1 MNKIAIYTALTGGY
15 DNLIQPKVIDDDFC
29 YICFSNDI
37 QAHKIGVW
45 EIRPIP
51 PIVANLQRLSRYP
64 KMHPHILLKDYDYSL
79 YIDANVEIMDNT
91 IYQNIKQLIPNGI
104 ELAGMDHLEVDC
116 AYEEGLRVITSKK
129 ERNWKAVLKLMRF
142 LRREN
147 FPFHWGMYEAN
158 CILRNNHSEKVAK
171 QCEIWWDC
179 FNKYAQRDQLSYS
192 YSLWKVGLPFNY
204 LLPKG
209 YNTRNHPSIFAGSHG
224 KESSKWKKLLKSLL
238 FRPTIEILKIWVTAT
253 KNIR

>member
-1 MNKIAIYTALTGGY
+1 MKKIAIYTALTGGY
-15 DNLIQPKVIDDDFC
+15 DNLIQPQCVDNEFA

-37 QAHKIGVW
+37 KEKRVGVW
-45 EIRPIP
+45 EIRSIP
-51 PIVANLQRLSRYP
+51 VVVRNQQRLSRFP
-64 KMHPHILLKDYDYSL
+64 KMHPHMLLAEFNYSL
-79 YIDANVEIMDNT
+79 YIDANIDIRDESFYGYIRRHILD
-91 IYQNIKQLIPNGI
+91 GI
-104 ELAGMDHLEVDC
+104 ELAGMEHLEVDC
-116 AYEEGLRVITSKK
+116 AYEEGLRVITSRK
-129 ERNWKAVLKLMRF
+129 ERNWRAVLKLMRF

-179 FNKYAQRDQLSYS
+179 FDKYAQRDQLSFS

-224 KESSKWKKLLKSLL
+224 KESPKWKKILKRIF
-238 FRPTIEILKIWVTAT
+238 FRPTIELLKQWITLT
-253 KNIR
+253 KNRI